1 MEILPSH
8 WQMADNDASE
18 IDRREI
24 ILPTARFSYYGG
36 VPTRLQKQVARFW
49 RGELEGQ
56 AELLCRSI
64 RQFCG
69 CFCDASIHSSAPG
82 PVRKYADVS

>member
-1 MEILPSH
+1 
-8 WQMADNDASE
+8 MADNDASQ

-24 ILPTARFSYYGG
+24 ILPTARFGDYAG

-49 RGELEGQ
+49 RDRPNSFADRFGNFAG
-56 AELLCRSI
+56 
-64 RQFCG
+64 
-69 CFCDASIHSSAPG
+69 ASVMPIHSCAPG